1 MILAQGTLAY
11 SLTSVMG
18 AIPAEMDAMCCG
30 EPVRHPTQ
38 KSRVGLTP
46 GNPHAFPRIRIWR
59 GRRVLAVQR
68 RLAQQIIGK
77 IYNKA
82 FSCQPMSGTPLL
94 RGPFVY
100 RRHFLLAGGSAAFS
114 VVWCR
119 SSASSMTGSLAG
131 SRNPRR
137 LSCGFSL
144 YELRFSV
151 PKRTGATIPRDRLS
165 AISLDPA

>member
-59 GRRVLAVQR
+59 GRRVLAVQH
-68 RLAQQIIGK
+68 RLAQQIIGE
-77 IYNKA
+77 ILQRSVLVSA
-82 FSCQPMSGTPLL
+82 DERAHRCCVVRSF
-94 RGPFVY
+94 
-100 RRHFLLAGGSAAFS
+100 AGGVSYWPP
-114 VVWCR
+114 VQLR
-119 SSASSMTGSLAG
+119 LALYG
-131 SRNPRR
+131 AGARR
-137 LSCGFSL
+137 AL
-144 YELRFSV
+144 
-151 PKRTGATIPRDRLS
+151 
-165 AISLDPA
+165 

>member
-59 GRRVLAVQR
+59 GRRVLA
-68 RLAQQIIGK
+68 
-77 IYNKA
+77 
-82 FSCQPMSGTPLL
+82 
-94 RGPFVY
+94 
-100 RRHFLLAGGSAAFS
+100 HAAD
-114 VVWCR
+114 VLGR
-119 SSASSMTGSLAG
+119 
-131 SRNPRR
+131 
-137 LSCGFSL
+137 
-144 YELRFSV
+144 
-151 PKRTGATIPRDRLS
+151 ATATSNEAPNDE
-165 AISLDPA
+165 

>member
-1 MILAQGTLAY
+1 
-11 SLTSVMG
+11 
-18 AIPAEMDAMCCG
+18 MDAMCCG

-59 GRRVLAVQR
+59 GRRVLAVQP

-77 IYNKA
+77 IYNEA

-100 RRHFLLAGGSAAFS
+100 RGVSYWPPVQLRLALYG
-114 VVWCR
+114 
-119 SSASSMTGSLAG
+119 AG
-131 SRNPRR
+131 ARRR
-137 LSCGFSL
+137 L
-144 YELRFSV
+144 
-151 PKRTGATIPRDRLS
+151 
-165 AISLDPA
+165 